1 MKDLPKFYIFKVSEI
16 LSIWNIVLAPKVKTK
31 CQNIGQDWLYTMFQ
45 TFREQSMNRSHLQLD
60 AKNLYPA
67 SIGMGLGPLFLM
79 MRFSEN
85 IVPKKNNKPN
95 ESKLNPHLCLKFVDL
110 KSKI

>member
-1 MKDLPKFYIFKVSEI
+1 MKDLPKIYIFKVSEI

-31 CQNIGQDWLYTMFQ
+31 CQNIGQDWSHTMFQ
-45 TFREQSMNRSHLQLD
+45 TFREQSMNHRHLQLD

-67 SIGMGLGPLFLM
+67 STGLGPLFLM

-85 IVPKKNNKPN
+85 IVPKKNNKPK
-95 ESKLNPHLCLKFVDL
+95 ESKLNPHLCLKLVDL
-110 KSKI
+110 KRKI